1 MARTMN
7 YIGELYSI
15 PSGETRELTFD
26 LEYLDDI
33 ISGIVFFN
41 SVLSLTNSLGYKEYV
56 EDLVGTLKEHVGR
69 FLEVLAVEGTYVPG
83 LASYLA
89 TKIGKRLWELDISD
103 SALAEFLN
111 LLVGYR
117 VALAKGSLGSEDS
130 EELLELTCSYL
141 HIPSCGE
148 LRRILQPLTPSLAFQ
163 VALTGLAISV
173 GGIGV

>member
-7 YIGELYSI
+7 YISELYSVA
-15 PSGETRELTFD
+15 SEETHGLTLD
-26 LEYLDDI
+26 LDYLDDI
-33 ISGIVFFN
+33 ISGIVFYN
-41 SVLSLTNSLGYKEYV
+41 SVLSLASSLGYKDILE
-56 EDLVGTLKEHVGR
+56 ELVWALKDYVGR

-89 TKIGKRLWELDISD
+89 TKIGKRLWESDISD

-117 VALAKGSLGSEDS
+117 VALAKGGLGSEDS
-130 EELLELTCSYL
+130 EELLRLTCSCL
-141 HIPSCGE
+141 HISSCGE
-148 LRRILQPLTPSLAFQ
+148 LEHDLQPLTPSLALQ